1 MNEILP
7 PGIPLA
13 QPWSLLVGE
22 LGRGSVYAAIA
33 FFVAAALVA
42 LRPGKFERLGAAA
55 FVGGCLALFTAFG
68 SLTTLFVTD
77 QFQYAYVWQHSDTAT
92 TLPYKVASVWTA
104 QQGSFLLWGCA
115 SALFAL
121 LALRGVGPYRR
132 GFVGVSSL
140 FLASVSAILA
150 YETPFEILKQVV
162 AHGKTLVPV
171 SGNGMVPSLQNYW
184 VIIHP
189 PVIFLGFGSLA
200 LLAAYAA
207 AAMLHRDATDWV
219 ARVRPWALLSLSILG
234 LGVVMGGLWAYETQG
249 WGGFWAW
256 DPVENVSFV
265 PWLFVVA
272 FAHGLIVQATRGKWA
287 ATNLLLGGLPF
298 LSFAYG
304 TYLTRSGLLSDV
316 STHSFATMDDH
327 ARGIL
332 KLFTIGA
339 VGLYAALYFFR
350 GRAVAKIAD
359 AQAQPDQGGVSRE
372 GFYRFGLLLLT
383 LLGVV
388 IGLGMSWPV
397 FTALRGGQGSAVKEP
412 LYHLVVV
419 WFFLPLMVLMGV
431 TPFVSWRTMEGK
443 ALRERLFGVLC
454 ITVGLTGLL
463 HLLIVPN
470 VGLTAGETVA
480 APFGL
485 RVPLP
490 FWMLVLLLSVTFVVV
505 ANTWRV
511 VELVRRSA
519 LGTGAFI
526 AHVGLAV
533 LLGGLI
539 LSRGYERKEQIEVRP
554 GRPASAL
561 GYTVAYKDATTNDFY
576 DRSRKVEFDVT
587 MPSGQKFV
595 ARPGHYRHN
604 PEDPKDQ
611 VWPYIEHFPGHDL
624 YVSMLPPVIFATPEP
639 ISMKPGDVRDL
650 GDSTMIEYLEPTNNG
665 KFGQIG
671 AEFGAKIRLTQT
683 IAGERRQF
691 VANPSIGL
699 TEEGLRPTSLP
710 RLGPDFRVAIR
721 GGIDPATHTAPIQL
735 VFSPEIYPLE
745 IYEKPFTGLV
755 WLGTGIMTL
764 GGLMSA
770 FARRRVAAR
779 KRRTVPI
786 PLSDAPLPT
795 A

>member
-13 QPWSLLVGE
+13 QPWSLFVGT
-22 LGRGSVYAAIA
+22 LGRGSVMVAIA
-33 FFVAAALVA
+33 CFVIAALTS
-42 LRPGKFERLGAAA
+42 LRSGKIDRVGTAA
-55 FVGGCLALFTAFG
+55 FVVGGLALFTALG

-77 QFQYAYVWQHSDTAT
+77 QFQYAYVWQHSDTTT

-104 QQGSFLLWGCA
+104 QEGSFLLWGCT

-140 FLASVSAILA
+140 FLASVSGILA
-150 YETPFEILKQVV
+150 YETPFEIMKQVV
-162 AHGKTLVPV
+162 AHGKTLVPT

-219 ARVRPWALLSLSILG
+219 SRVRPWTLLSLSILG

-272 FAHGLIVQATRGKWA
+272 LAHGLIVQATRGKWA
-287 ATNLLLGGLPF
+287 GTNLFLGGLPF
-298 LSFAYG
+298 LSFVYG
-304 TYLTRSGLLSDV
+304 TYLTRSGLLDKV
-316 STHSFATMDDH
+316 SNHSFATMDDH

-332 KLFTIGA
+332 KFFLIGA
-339 VGLYAALYFFR
+339 IGLYAALFYFR
-350 GRAVAKIAD
+350 GREVAKMAD
-359 AQAQPDQGGVSRE
+359 AQAQPEQSGASRE

-397 FTALRGGQGSAVKEP
+397 ITALRGGQGSAIKEP

-443 ALRERLFGVLC
+443 ALRDRLFGVLC
-454 ITVGLTGLL
+454 VTVGLTGLL

-470 VGLTAGETVA
+470 VGLVAGQTVA

-485 RVPLP
+485 RVPLAL
-490 FWMLVLLLSVTFVVV
+490 WMLVLLLSVVFVVV
-505 ANTWRV
+505 ANAWRV

-519 LGTGAFI
+519 LGMGAFV
-526 AHVGLAV
+526 AHLGLAV

-554 GRPASAL
+554 GRAATGL
-561 GYTVAYKDATTNDFY
+561 GYTVAYKGATTGDFY
-576 DRSRKVEFDVT
+576 DRSRKIEFDVT
-587 MPSGQKFV
+587 MPDGKQFV
-595 ARPGHYRHN
+595 ARPGHYRFN
-604 PEDPKDQ
+604 PEEPKDQ
-611 VWPYIEHFPGHDL
+611 VWPYIEHFAGHDVYL
-624 YVSMLPPVIFATPEP
+624 SMLPPVIFATPEP

-650 GDSTMIEYLEPTNNG
+650 GDSTMIEYLAPTNNG

-683 IAGERRQF
+683 IGGERRQF

-721 GGIDPATHTAPIQL
+721 GGIDAATNTAPIQL

-745 IYEKPFTGLV
+745 IYDKPFTGLV

-786 PLSDAPLPT
+786 SLNDAPLPT